1 MSGQQSGHVHDTAGT
16 TTNQQTVNG
25 VIYDVTTVRC
35 SCGKFISAS
44 ATPR

>member
-1 MSGQQSGHVHDTAGT
+1 MSDQQDGHVHDTAGT
-16 TTNQQTVNG
+16 STNQQTVNG

-35 SCGKFISAS
+35 SFGKFISGT